1 MFFYL
6 SSLEDSLEFMNHG
19 KSMQAITGIEN
30 LLLIVVKDQRLF
42 VFPPKLDFATWL
54 NV

>member
-6 SSLEDSLEFMNHG
+6 SSLEDSLEFMSHG